1 MRIESGEMDA
11 PTFERFRNL
20 IYERSG
26 ITLGEGK
33 RALLVSRLG
42 GRMRELGI
50 PTHREYLDYVLRDS
64 GDEVVRL
71 LDAISTNVTSFY
83 REPTHVTFLE
93 RDFRARL
100 ERGARRYRVWSA
112 ASSSG
117 EEPYTIAMTLYE
129 SMTAPPPDVKILA
142 TDISTRVLAR
152 CREGV
157 YESEKL
163 KTVPDDLRRRHF
175 APVANSTDAACR
187 VKDHLRQ
194 MIRFARLNLATPPFP
209 MSGPFDVI
217 FCRNV
222 MIYFDPQIKKNLVT
236 DMHRLLRPDG
246 FLIIGHA
253 ESLNG
258 LDVPYRLVE
267 PAVYARA

>member
-1 MRIESGEMDA
+1 MDA
-11 PTFERFRNL
+11 PTFERFRSL

-26 ITLGEGK
+26 ITLGDGK

-42 GRMRELGI
+42 GRMRELAI
-50 PTHREYLDYVLRDS
+50 TTYREYLEFVLSDA
-64 GDEVVRL
+64 GDEIVRL
-71 LDAISTNVTSFY
+71 LDAISTNVTSFF
-83 REPTHVTFLE
+83 REPTHFTFLE
-93 RDFRARL
+93 RDFRSRL
-100 ERGARRYRVWSA
+100 QNGARRYRVWSA
-112 ASSSG
+112 AASSG
-117 EEPYTIAMTLYE
+117 EEPYTIAMTLHE
-129 SMTAPPPDVKILA
+129 SLPAPPPDVKILA

-163 KTVPDDLRRRHF
+163 KNVPVELRRRHF
-175 APVANSTDAACR
+175 AEVADAQLPSLR

-209 MSGPFDVI
+209 MTGPFDVI